1 MTQLTSRPRS
11 AERGRAFPAGRLGV
25 VVLGLL
31 IGSMALPLAKPVGA
45 QISYTLAVP
54 RAIFGGRDLGV
65 PFHSLHGIAI
75 DPARGDVVVTDTG
88 RHEVVSFDST
98 GNTLG
103 WFIHRVQLADGRT
116 IDGDPAWI
124 AVDRSGNLLVTDLQ
138 VPWVDVLD
146 VRGRSI
152 AHLELPGAGRVYA
165 DGAGVLA
172 VTSTGDI
179 LVATRGDSARI
190 HRFNADHEY
199 LGAWGV
205 AGTDSGRIAAVTG
218 IAVSPDGRV
227 HVSCATTSLAVQV
240 FDAEGRFEGGFGAH
254 DIGPGNFSLPSGIVV
269 TADGRSW
276 VADEI
281 RQVVQVFD
289 PAGKYVGM
297 MGGLGTAPGE
307 FRYPRALASD
317 SHDLLAVAERVG
329 NRVQVWRTR

>member
-1 MTQLTSRPRS
+1 MTQLTSQARGT
-11 AERGRAFPAGRLGV
+11 ERGKAPVARP
-25 VVLGLL
+25 LL
-31 IGSMALPLAKPVGA
+31 VAA
-45 QISYTLAVP
+45 TLAVWALSASLAASVAMAEISHTLAIP
-54 RAIFGGRDLGV
+54 RAIVAGRDLGV
-65 PFHSLHGIAI
+65 PFHTLQGLAI
-75 DPARGDVVVTDTG
+75 DPVHGDMVVTDIG
-88 RHEVVSFDST
+88 RHEVVTFDST
-98 GNTLG
+98 GNLLG
-103 WFIHRVQLADGRT
+103 WFVHRVTLEDGT
-116 IDGDPAWI
+116 TVDGDPAWV
-124 AVDRSGNLLVTDLQ
+124 AVDRSGNLLVSDLR
-138 VPWVDVLD
+138 VSWVDVLD
-146 VRGRSI
+146 LRGRSVGR
-152 AHLELPGAGRVYA
+152 LEIPGAERDFKY
-165 DGAGVLA
+165 GAGVLA
-172 VTSTGDI
+172 VAPDGGI

-190 HRFNADHEY
+190 HRFSPNHEY

-240 FDAEGRFEGGFGAH
+240 FGPEGGFERGFGLH

-269 TADGRSW
+269 TADGRTW

-289 PAGKYVGM
+289 PAGKYMGM

-317 SHDLLAVAERVG
+317 RHDLLAVAERVG